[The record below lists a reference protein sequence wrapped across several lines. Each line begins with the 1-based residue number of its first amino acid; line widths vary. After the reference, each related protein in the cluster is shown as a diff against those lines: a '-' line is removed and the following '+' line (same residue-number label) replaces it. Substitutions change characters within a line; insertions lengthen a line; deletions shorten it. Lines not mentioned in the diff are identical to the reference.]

1 MTSKN
6 GPSVQKFEVRA
17 HAGDAGHL
25 EVASDLA
32 SVRIGQRIRRDG
44 QEEMWDSL
52 LIECKER
59 EDGSLTV
66 DVVVCHPDWE
76 EPVRIASVESNP
88 NGGPTMAAALTI
100 NLKPKGASL

>member
-1 MTSKN
+1 
-6 GPSVQKFEVRA
+6 VRA

-25 EVASDLA
+25 EVASDSA

-52 LIECKER
+52 LIECKEQ

-66 DVVVCHPDWE
+66 EVVVCHPDWE
-76 EPVRIASVESNP
+76 EPVRVASMESNLEA
-88 NGGPTMAAALTI
+88 GPTKAGALTI
-100 NLKPKGASL
+100 TLKPKGASI